1 MNLYIHNTLTNKKEL
16 FVPHKK
22 NKVNMYVC
30 GPTVY
35 SNPHIGNARAAL
47 IGDLY
52 FRLLSELFSEV
63 TYIRNLT
70 DVDDKIIKRAKEDN
84 VAIHEITEKFADIY
98 NKDLDVK
105 ELESRS
111 LNIYHK
117 KLKKK
122 SIVKITNPENNKF
135 LIAEVK
141 SNKIKFSNFYNSIL
155 SLRIAEELELNI
167 NEPFIEIVA
176 VSKNSTF
183 IAKKAKMFEE
193 ERTVAEKAPV
203 DGIEINDLNIINEKK
218 DIITKK
224 NFSYSIKVADFY
236 YNDTAQNMIDKII
249 NETSIN
255 NAQII
260 RLSKTKYR
268 VLIGPFNDIKTLKDS
283 FEKMNSL
290 NFENLEILKN
300 V

>member
-1 MNLYIHNTLTNKKEL
+1 MNYK
-16 FVPHKK
+16 
-22 NKVNMYVC
+22 
-30 GPTVY
+30 
-35 SNPHIGNARAAL
+35 L
-47 IGDLY
+47 IKAIFLII
-52 FRLLSELFSEV
+52 FLLSCDQSINKRSKV
-63 TYIRNLT
+63 
-70 DVDDKIIKRAKEDN
+70 IKFDLENKYKN
-84 VAIHEITEKFADIY
+84 SGFALIY

-117 KLKKK
+117 KLKK

-218 DIITKK
+218 RHHHEKK
-224 NFSYSIKVADFY
+224 FF
-236 YNDTAQNMIDKII
+236 
-249 NETSIN
+249 
-255 NAQII
+255 
-260 RLSKTKYR
+260 L
-268 VLIGPFNDIKTLKDS
+268 
-283 FEKMNSL
+283 L
-290 NFENLEILKN
+290 N
-300 V
+300 